1 MSDFHNELPD
11 EAPGEAPLFLTD
23 LPELHEHFA
32 CLAEEVDES
41 SPTDATE
48 ARALLAAEASARV
61 FASLA
66 NGDDISCTDFPELNE
81 QLACHAEEVDES
93 SPTDDT
99 PAAGSRERYTDDEN
113 REIVDEAATAVAPFA
128 NDSLNQCSPEE
139 LHCNFFF
146 AVPTSLGI
154 PGIDFPRELSDE
166 EPWEAPSFT
175 ASERYYTPSALDEYT
190 ELCFASLEPSP
201 DG

>member
-1 MSDFHNELPD
+1 MSDFPDELPD

-41 SPTDATE
+41 SPTD
-48 ARALLAAEASARV
+48 
-61 FASLA
+61 
-66 NGDDISCTDFPELNE
+66 
-81 QLACHAEEVDES
+81 
-93 SPTDDT
+93 DT
-99 PAAGSRERYTDDEN
+99 PAANDTSEASAGVAATVGSRSRGQRDPAFHEAFDDEN
-113 REIVDEAATAVAPFA
+113 RVVVDEAATAVAPFA

-146 AVPTSLGI
+146 AASTSLGI
-154 PGIDFPRELSDE
+154 PGRDFPRKLPDE

-175 ASERYYTPSALDEYT
+175 ASARYYTPSALDEYT
-190 ELCFASLEPSP
+190 ELCFALLEPSP
-201 DG
+201 NG